1 MLTRLLHQNTLQ
13 RAINQH
19 SHIFLNYR
27 MRLLIIAILILLV
40 GTSFAQNPLIRPDKI
55 TIARDSFGV
64 PHIFAPTD
72 PETAYGL
79 AWAHAEDDF
88 KTIQQVLLTAKG
100 RLGTYLGKKGAT
112 VDYVFGLL
120 NTKAVADTQIKHLDP
135 RFINLVKGYLMGL
148 EAYGKKHPDQ
158 VVNKYVFPVS
168 VEEYLAAAGFSVAV
182 FCGVDKALPAI
193 LNNSMPELAGF
204 KGEGSNA
211 FAIQSGKSASGENML
226 VINAHQPI
234 EGPTAFYEA
243 HLQSDEGWNILGG
256 LFPGAPL
263 IFHGV
268 NENLAWAHTVNMPD
282 KIDVYQLQ
290 TDGNHPGQ
298 YKVDNEWMTLEKR
311 TLRLKVKGVPVTV
324 KRTVYTSIY
333 GPTVKSPSGAW
344 FSLRLPAIMDVGA
357 LQQWYA
363 MNKARNFTE
372 FYEAII
378 QNHLA
383 MFNIMYADRNDTI
396 FYISNAKMPVRPQDP
411 SFHWNS
417 TVPGNTRRSLWNTLK
432 PVSALPQ
439 YVNPASGYLYNTN
452 HSPFLA
458 TDPSSNLSPANYDP
472 KDGFELYQNNR
483 SQRAKE
489 LIAPLDKISYDQL
502 KKIKFDRQLP
512 SPILYPYG
520 FAADNLGKVDEQQY
534 PHLAPLIQAWKN
546 WDRIAETD
554 SKGALI
560 YTLAYQWVPEIMHG
574 RSADALSLAEAV
586 VFYQKVYD
594 YLMKHFHRIDLTLGE
609 VQKLVRG
616 REYWPQAGAPDVLA
630 AVGSAPWKNGMRRMT
645 GGDAYIA
652 FVRFPRDGGLPLI
665 ESINTFGASSVE
677 GNPHFADQRPL
688 YQAQKCKPMT
698 LSKEIVLKQ
707 AIQVYSP
714 E

>member
-1 MLTRLLHQNTLQ
+1 
-13 RAINQH
+13 
-19 SHIFLNYR
+19 
-27 MRLLIIAILILLV
+27 MRLIFFLTILV
-40 GTSFAQNPLIRPDKI
+40 FGKTAFAQNPTIRPDKI

-72 PETAYGL
+72 PEVAYGL

-120 NTKAVADTQIKHLDP
+120 NTKAVADTQVQHLDP
-135 RFINLVKGYLMGL
+135 RFLLLLKGYLMGL
-148 EAYGKKHPDQ
+148 EAYGKKHPEQ

-168 VEEYLAAAGFSVAV
+168 VEEYLAAASFSVAV
-182 FCGVDKALPAI
+182 FCGVDRALPSI

-243 HLQSDEGWNILGG
+243 HLQSEEGWNILGG

-282 KIDVYQLQ
+282 KLDVYQLQ
-290 TDGNHPGQ
+290 TDAQHPGQ
-298 YKVDNEWMTLEKR
+298 YKVDHEWLTLEKR
-311 TLRLKVKGVPVTV
+311 VLRLKVKGIPITV
-324 KRTVYTSIY
+324 KKTVYQSIY

-344 FSLRLPAIMDVGA
+344 FSLRLPSLMDVGA

-372 FYEAII
+372 FYAAVQ

-383 MFNIMYADRNDTI
+383 MFNIMYADRYDTI
-396 FYISNAKMPVRPQDP
+396 FYISNAKMPVRPDNP
-411 SFHWNS
+411 SFHWSS
-417 TVPGNTRRSLWNTLK
+417 TVPGNTRASLWQQMK

-439 YVNPASGYLYNTN
+439 YVNPRSGYLFNTN

-458 TDPSSNLSPANYDP
+458 TEAGSNLSPSAFDP
-472 KDGFELYQNNR
+472 KDGFELYENNR

-489 LIAPLDKISYDQL
+489 LIAPLQKISYEQL

-520 FAADNLGKVDEQQY
+520 FAADNLSKVDEQQY

-546 WDRIAETD
+546 WDHRADAD

-560 YTLAYQWVPEIMHG
+560 YSMAYQLVPEVMKG
-574 RSADALSLAEAV
+574 RSADSLSIAEAV
-586 VFYQKVYD
+586 EVYQRIYD
-594 YLMKHFHRIDLTLGE
+594 HLMKYFHRVDLTLGE

-616 REYWPQAGAPDVLA
+616 KEYWPQAGAPDVLA
-630 AVGSAPWKNGMRRMT
+630 AVGSAPWTKGMRRMT

-665 ESINTFGASSVE
+665 ETINTFGASSVE
-677 GNPHFADQRPL
+677 GSPHFADQRPL
-688 YQAQKCKPMT
+688 YQAQQCKPMT
-698 LSKEIVLKQ
+698 LSKDKVLQQ

-714 E
+714 R